1 MDNVNLGLIGYGN
14 MGSSHA
20 KYLDQIEGCRL
31 AAVAEEA
38 DAIRQRAGENH
49 PDATMYSD
57 PFEMIES
64 GGVDAILI
72 AVPHYLHPPLAMAAF
87 ERGIHV
93 LTEKPVAVTAKA
105 AQETNEAYEKALK
118 KHPKLKYAG
127 MFQQRMRPIWRE
139 VKRLVDRGEVGDL
152 VRASWTI
159 TSWFRSQAYY
169 NSGGWRATWAGEGG
183 GVLINQCP
191 HQLDLFQWFIGL
203 PSKVTA
209 IVGLGR
215 HHDIEV
221 EDDVTALLEFDNG
234 AAGTWTT
241 STGQAPGIN
250 RLEIVG
256 DSGTIIVDN
265 EGDLTL
271 HRGEQAVSTFTRTS
285 PESFAS
291 PSMSRHAIQPAG
303 KDRAHR
309 GITENFI
316 ASILRDEPLIAPAV
330 EGIRGLE
337 LGNAMLMSG
346 LKGEPVPIPMD
357 RDAFADLIEELK
369 ANSRY
374 EKKTVE
380 AKAVDMSSTY

>member
-1 MDNVNLGLIGYGN
+1 MQNVKLGLLGYGG
-14 MGSSHA
+14 MGASHG
-20 KYLDQIEGCRL
+20 KYLDEIEGCKV
-31 AAVAEEA
+31 AAVADEA
-38 DAIRQRAGENH
+38 QDARDRAAKQH
-49 PDATMYSD
+49 PDATIFPD
-57 PFEMIES
+57 AFEVIAS
-64 GGVDAILI
+64 GDVDAILI

-105 AQETNEAYEKALK
+105 AQETDDAYAAALK

-139 VKRLVDRGEVGDL
+139 VKRLIERGEVGEL

-159 TSWFRSQAYY
+159 TNWFRSQAYY

-191 HQLDLFQWFIGL
+191 HQLDLFQWFVGL

-221 EDDVTALLEFDNG
+221 EDDVTAILEFANG
-234 AAGTWTT
+234 AAGTWIT
-241 STGQAPGIN
+241 STGQSPGIN
-250 RLEIVG
+250 RLEIIG
-256 DSGTIIVDN
+256 DTGSILVDE
-265 EGDLTL
+265 EGHLTL
-271 HRGEQAVSTFTRTS
+271 FRSDQTVREFSRTT
-285 PESFAS
+285 PERFAKM
-291 PSMSRHAIQPAG
+291 PQDKHIIQPAG
-303 KDRAHR
+303 KDAAHR
-309 GITENFI
+309 GISENFI
-316 ASILRDEPLIAPAV
+316 ASILRDEPLVAPAV

-346 LKGEPVPIPMD
+346 LKGVTVPIPMD
-357 RDAFADLIEELK
+357 REAFAGMIEELK
-369 ANSRY
+369 STSTF
-374 EKKTVE
+374 KKTVE
-380 AKAVDMSSTY
+380 AAAPADLAGSF